1 MNLPN
6 VLTMVRF
13 ILIPVFLTLFF
24 FGERF
29 AAFGI
34 WLLAGLT
41 DILDGYLARKHNMVT
56 PAGMMLDPLADKLMM
71 LTVMLSL
78 LWAGDLSI
86 AAALAMLV
94 RDAGMIAGAAL
105 MHFKGKRTVPANWMG
120 KLTTVLYYIAI
131 LFIYFQRTQ
140 AHAILWGVILFS
152 FVTTFMYLVLV
163 VRVNRKSEA

>member
-1 MNLPN
+1 
-6 VLTMVRF
+6 MVRF
-13 ILIPVFLTLFF
+13 VLIPVFLTLFF

-56 PAGMMLDPLADKLMM
+56 FVGMMLDPLADKLMM

-78 LWAGDLSI
+78 LWAGDLSV

-105 MHFKGKRTVPANWMG
+105 MHFRGKQTVPANWMG
-120 KLTTVLYYIAI
+120 KLTTVLYYFAI
-131 LFIYFQRTQ
+131 LFIYFQWPK

>member
-6 VLTMVRF
+6 ALTMVRF
-13 ILIPVFLTLFF
+13 VLIPVFLALFF

-56 PAGMMLDPLADKLMM
+56 SVGMMLDPLADKLMM

-131 LFIYFQRTQ
+131 LFIYFQWPH

-163 VRVNRKSEA
+163 IRVNRKSEA

>member
-1 MNLPN
+1 MNFPN
-6 VLTMVRF
+6 VLTIVRF

-56 PAGMMLDPLADKLMM
+56 PVGMMLDPLADKLMM

-94 RDAGMIAGAAL
+94 RDVGMIAGAAL
-105 MHFKGKRTVPANWMG
+105 MHFKGKRTVSANWMG
-120 KLTTVLYYIAI
+120 KLTTVFYYIAI
-131 LFIYFQRTQ
+131 LFIYFQWPQ
-140 AHAILWGVILFS
+140 AHTILWGVILFS
-152 FVTTFMYLVLV
+152 FITTFMYLVLV
-163 VRVNRKSEA
+163 VRVNRMSEA